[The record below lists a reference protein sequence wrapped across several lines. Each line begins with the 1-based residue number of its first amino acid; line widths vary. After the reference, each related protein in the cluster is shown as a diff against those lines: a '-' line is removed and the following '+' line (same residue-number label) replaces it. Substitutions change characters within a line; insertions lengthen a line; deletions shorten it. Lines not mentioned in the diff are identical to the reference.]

1 MAWDNYKV
9 EHQRF
14 QLINAYIQ
22 GAGNMTNLFKRYGVS
37 IVTGY
42 KWLKRFLKY
51 GEEGLKDLPKAPS
64 NPKTIYS
71 DVQIEQVIDL
81 KLKHRTW
88 GPKKI
93 FAKLSRDF
101 PDIDWPCTTRLYKIF
116 KKHHLVTS
124 RRIRK
129 RVPATAPLGDV
140 SACNDTWAVDFKG
153 WFLTGDGQKC
163 EPLTLTDSFSR
174 YLIRCV
180 YLKKHSV
187 DYVWPIFDEAFR
199 EYGLPLKMR
208 SDNGPPFATVGAGR
222 LSRLSVHLIK

>member
-93 FAKLSRDF
+93 FA
-101 PDIDWPCTTRLYKIF
+101 
-116 KKHHLVTS
+116 
-124 RRIRK
+124 
-129 RVPATAPLGDV
+129 
-140 SACNDTWAVDFKG
+140 
-153 WFLTGDGQKC
+153 
-163 EPLTLTDSFSR
+163 
-174 YLIRCV
+174 
-180 YLKKHSV
+180 
-187 DYVWPIFDEAFR
+187 
-199 EYGLPLKMR
+199 
-208 SDNGPPFATVGAGR
+208 
-222 LSRLSVHLIK
+222 